1 MNIIVDRE
9 KGLLELEQRI
19 SDLKVLNEQQLA
31 LRSAEGSAA
40 ADGVSFANE
49 IRMLEEKYASLLR
62 EIFGN
67 LTAWQKVHMARHPM
81 RPRATS
87 YLAGLDEFVEL
98 HGDRTFRDDP
108 AVIGGIGLLGG
119 RRVMVLAQQKG
130 RDTKENVR
138 RNFGMVHPEGY
149 RKGLRLMR
157 MAEKFSLPIV
167 SFIDTSGADPG
178 IGAEER
184 GQSEAIAQCIL
195 QLTKVRVPVVAS
207 VIGEG
212 GSGGA
217 LAFGVADRIIM
228 LEHSIFSIASPEGCA
243 AILWKDASK
252 AEEAATR
259 LKLTAGDLKALG
271 IIDEI
276 VPEPLG
282 GAHRDVEATVSALLR
297 AHGRALDELSSM
309 PIDQVLAERYAKY
322 RRIGSW
328 QAETE
333 RMVGAT

>member
-1 MNIIVDRE
+1 MNVIVERE

-19 SDLKVLNEQQLA
+19 GDLKSLSEQHPEA
-31 LRSAEGSAA
+31 
-40 ADGVSFANE
+40 SFTSE
-49 IRMLEEKYASLLR
+49 IRALEEKCASLQR

-81 RPRATS
+81 RPRAT
-87 YLAGLDEFVEL
+87 AFIAALDEFVEL
-98 HGDRTFRDDP
+98 HGDRAFRDDA
-108 AVIGGIGLLGG
+108 AVIGGVGRLGG

-157 MAEKFSLPIV
+157 MAEKFALPIITY
-167 SFIDTSGADPG
+167 IDTSGADPG

-217 LAFGVADRIIM
+217 LAFGVGDRIIM
-228 LEHSIFSIASPEGCA
+228 LEHAIFSIASPEGCA

-252 AEEAATR
+252 AEEAAAR
-259 LKLTAGDLKALG
+259 LKLTAGDLKGLG

-276 VPEPLG
+276 VAEPVG
-282 GAHRDVEATVSALLR
+282 GAHRDVESTVASLLR
-297 AHGRALDELSSM
+297 EQGRALDALGVLS
-309 PIDQVLAERYAKY
+309 IERVLEERYAKY
-322 RRIGSW
+322 RHIGSW
-328 QAETE
+328 QEENE
-333 RMVGAT
+333 RMVRGAT

>member
-1 MNIIVDRE
+1 MNVIVERE

-19 SDLKVLNEQQLA
+19 GDLKSLSEQHPEA
-31 LRSAEGSAA
+31 
-40 ADGVSFANE
+40 SFVNE
-49 IRMLEEKYASLLR
+49 IHALEEKYASLQR

-81 RPRATS
+81 RPRAT
-87 YLAGLDEFVEL
+87 AFIAALDEFVEL
-98 HGDRTFRDDP
+98 HGDRAFRDDA
-108 AVIGGIGLLGG
+108 AVIGGIGRLGG

-130 RDTKENVR
+130 RDTKENVW

-149 RKGLRLMR
+149 RKALRLMR
-157 MAEKFSLPIV
+157 MAEKFALPIV
-167 SFIDTSGADPG
+167 TYIDTSGADPG

-184 GQSEAIAQCIL
+184 GQSEAIARCIL
-195 QLTKVRVPVVAS
+195 QLTNVRVPVVAS

-217 LAFGVADRIIM
+217 LAFGVGDRIIM
-228 LEHSIFSIASPEGCA
+228 LEHAIFSIASPEGCA

-252 AEEAATR
+252 AEEAAAR

-276 VPEPLG
+276 VAEPLG
-282 GAHRDVEATVSALLR
+282 GAHRDVEYTVASLLR
-297 AHGRALDELSSM
+297 EQGRALDVLSAL
-309 PIDQVLAERYAKY
+309 PIERVVEERYAKY
-322 RRIGSW
+322 RHIGSW
-328 QAETE
+328 QRENE
-333 RMVGAT
+333 RMVRGAT

>member
-1 MNIIVDRE
+1 MNVIVERE

-19 SDLKVLNEQQLA
+19 GDLKSLSEQHPEA
-31 LRSAEGSAA
+31 
-40 ADGVSFANE
+40 SFVNE
-49 IRMLEEKYASLLR
+49 IHALEEKYASLQR

-81 RPRATS
+81 RPRAS
-87 YLAGLDEFVEL
+87 AFIAALDEFVEL
-98 HGDRTFRDDP
+98 HGDRAFRDDA
-108 AVIGGIGLLGG
+108 AVIGGVGRLGG

-157 MAEKFSLPIV
+157 MAEKFALPIV
-167 SFIDTSGADPG
+167 TYIDTSGADPG

-195 QLTKVRVPVVAS
+195 QLTNVRVPVVAS

-217 LAFGVADRIIM
+217 LAFGVGDRIIM
-228 LEHSIFSIASPEGCA
+228 LEHAIFSIASPEGCA

-252 AEEAATR
+252 AEEAAAR

-276 VPEPLG
+276 VAEPLG
-282 GAHRDVEATVSALLR
+282 GAHRDVESTVASLLR
-297 AHGRALDELSSM
+297 EQGRALDVLGAL
-309 PIDQVLAERYAKY
+309 PIERVIEERYAKY
-322 RRIGSW
+322 RHIGSW
-328 QAETE
+328 QRENE
-333 RMVGAT
+333 RMVRGAT

>member
-1 MNIIVDRE
+1 MNVIVERE

-19 SDLKVLNEQQLA
+19 NDLKAINDQQRA
-31 LRSAEGSAA
+31 LRTGEGAVE
-40 ADGVSFANE
+40 GVDFSNE
-49 IRMLEEKYASLLR
+49 IRMLEEKYASLQR

-81 RPRATS
+81 RPRSTS
-87 YLAGLDEFVEL
+87 YIAALDEFVEL
-98 HGDRTFRDDP
+98 HGDRAFRDDP
-108 AVIGGIGLLGG
+108 AVIGGMGKLGG

-130 RDTKENVR
+130 RDTKENVH

-157 MAEKFSLPIV
+157 MAEKFGLPII
-167 SFIDTSGADPG
+167 SYIDTSGADPG

-195 QLTKVRVPVVAS
+195 QLTRVRVPVVAS

-217 LAFGVADRIIM
+217 LAFGVADTIIM

-243 AILWKDASK
+243 AILWKDAGK

-259 LKLTAGDLKALG
+259 LKLTAGDLLALG

-276 VPEPLG
+276 VPEPMG
-282 GAHRDVEATVSALLR
+282 GAHRDAEGTVAALLR
-297 AHGRALDELSSM
+297 AQGRALDALRAM
-309 PIDQVLAERYAKY
+309 PLERLLAQRYAKY
-322 RRIGSW
+322 RRIGTW
-328 QAETE
+328 QADGE
-333 RMVGAT
+333 RLVRGVP

>member
-1 MNIIVDRE
+1 MNVIVERE

-19 SDLKVLNEQQLA
+19 NDLKTLNEQHPEVNF
-31 LRSAEGSAA
+31 S
-40 ADGVSFANE
+40 NE
-49 IRMLEEKYASLLR
+49 ISLLEEKYASLLR

-67 LTAWQKVHMARHPM
+67 LSAWQKVHMARHPM
-81 RPRATS
+81 RPRSTS
-87 YLAGLDEFVEL
+87 YIAGLDEFVEL
-98 HGDRTFRDDP
+98 HGDRAFRDDP
-108 AVIGGIGLLGG
+108 AVIGGIARLGG

-130 RDTKENVR
+130 RDTKENVH
-138 RNFGMVHPEGY
+138 RNFGMLHPEGY

-157 MAEKFSLPIV
+157 MAEKFALPLV
-167 SFIDTSGADPG
+167 SYIDTSGADPG

-195 QLTKVRVPVVAS
+195 QLTRLRVPVVAS

-243 AILWKDASK
+243 AILWKDAGK

-259 LKLTAGDLKALG
+259 LKLTSNDLKGLG

-276 VPEPLG
+276 VAEPLG
-282 GAHRDVEATVSALLR
+282 GAHRNVDATVTALLG
-297 AHGRALDELSSM
+297 AQGRALDALCAM
-309 PIDQVLAERYAKY
+309 PVESVLEQRYAKF

-328 QAETE
+328 RSQNEHLV
-333 RMVGAT
+333 RGAT

>member
-1 MNIIVDRE
+1 MNVIVERE

-19 SDLKVLNEQQLA
+19 SDLKSLSEQHPEA
-31 LRSAEGSAA
+31 
-40 ADGVSFANE
+40 SFANE
-49 IRMLEEKYASLLR
+49 IRALEEKYASLQR

-81 RPRATS
+81 RPRAS
-87 YLAGLDEFVEL
+87 AYIDALDEFVEL
-98 HGDRTFRDDP
+98 HGDRAFRDDA
-108 AVIGGIGLLGG
+108 AVIGGVGRLGG

-157 MAEKFSLPIV
+157 MAEKFALPIV
-167 SFIDTSGADPG
+167 TYIDTSGADPG

-195 QLTKVRVPVVAS
+195 HLTRVRVPVVAS

-217 LAFGVADRIIM
+217 LAFGVGDRIIM

-243 AILWKDASK
+243 AILWKDAGK

-259 LKLTAGDLKALG
+259 LKLTASDLKALG
-271 IIDEI
+271 IVDEI
-276 VPEPLG
+276 VAEPVG
-282 GAHRDVEATVSALLR
+282 GAHRDVESTVAALLR
-297 AHGRALDELSSM
+297 EQGRALDALGAMTIER
-309 PIDQVLAERYAKY
+309 VLEERYAKY
-322 RRIGSW
+322 RSIGSW
-328 QAETE
+328 QAENE
-333 RMVGAT
+333 RMVRGAT